1 MAGKLTYS
9 VIPVWQVALMV
20 KGTGSAYEVVCAIK
34 DTPDLMSA
42 PEQLETT
49 ALSDSSRTFMEGLA
63 GDNGALDFTINYDVD
78 DIENLISLQ
87 GAEKDF
93 AVYFG
98 GTVDGTTGVFTPTG
112 ENGIYKGKGT
122 LSFTVSGRSVNGV
135 PEAVIHITRTGVWSF
150 EIPA

>member
-1 MAGKLTYS
+1 MATSTYKTFLMKKSGSTYTKL
-9 VIPVWQVALMV
+9 LD
-20 KGTGSAYEVVCAIK
+20 IK
-34 DTPDLMSA
+34 DYPNLMDP

-87 GAEKDF
+87 GTEKDF

-98 GTVDGTTGVFTPTG
+98 GTVDSGTGAFTPTG
-112 ENGIYKGKGT
+112 SNGIYSGKGT

-135 PEAVIHITRTGVWSF
+135 PEAVIHITRTGVWAF

>member
-20 KGTGSAYEVVCAIK
+20 KDGNSYDVVCAIK

-49 ALSDSSRTFMEGLA
+49 TLTDAARTYTNGLE
-63 GDNGALDFTINYDVD
+63 GDNGALDFTINYDKA
-78 DIENLISLQ
+78 DISNLISLQ
-87 GAEKDF
+87 GTEKDF

-98 GTVDGTTGVFTPTG
+98 GTVDSGTGAFTPTG
-112 ENGIYKGKGT
+112 SNGIYSGKGT

-135 PEAVIHITRTGVWSF
+135 PEAVIHITRTGVWAF

>member
-20 KGTGSAYEVVCAIK
+20 KDGNSYDVVCAIK

-63 GDNGALDFTINYDVD
+63 GDNGALDFTINYDKT
-78 DIENLISLQ
+78 DISNLISLQ
-87 GAEKDF
+87 GTEKDF

-98 GTVDGTTGVFTPTG
+98 GTVDGTTGAFTPTG
-112 ENGIYKGKGT
+112 SNGIYSGKGK

-135 PEAVIHITRTGVWSF
+135 PEAVIHITRTGVWAF

>member
-20 KGTGSAYEVVCAIK
+20 KDGNSYDVVCAIK

-49 ALSDSSRTFMEGLA
+49 SLSDSSRTFMEGLA
-63 GDNGALDFTINYDVD
+63 GDNGALDFTINYDKT
-78 DIENLISLQ
+78 DISNLISLQ
-87 GAEKDF
+87 GTEKDF

-98 GTVDGTTGVFTPTG
+98 GTVDSGTGAFTPTG
-112 ENGIYKGKGT
+112 TNGIYSGKGT

-150 EIPA
+150 AIA

>member
-20 KGTGSAYEVVCAIK
+20 KDGNSYDVVCAIK

-49 ALSDSSRTFMEGLA
+49 SLSDASRTFMEGLA
-63 GDNGALDFTINYDVD
+63 GDNGALDFTINYDKT
-78 DIENLISLQ
+78 DISNLISLQ
-87 GAEKDF
+87 GTEKDF

-98 GTVDGTTGVFTPTG
+98 GTVDSGTGAFTPTG
-112 ENGIYKGKGT
+112 SNGIYSGKGK

-150 EIPA
+150 SIPA

>member
-20 KGTGSAYEVVCAIK
+20 KDGNSYDVVCAIK

-49 ALSDSSRTFMEGLA
+49 TLTDAARTYTNGLE
-63 GDNGALDFTINYDVD
+63 GDNGALDFTINYDKA
-78 DIENLISLQ
+78 DISNLISLQ
-87 GAEKDF
+87 GTEKDF

-98 GTVDGTTGVFTPTG
+98 GTVDSGTGAFTPTG
-112 ENGIYKGKGT
+112 SNCIYSGKGT

-135 PEAVIHITRTGVWSF
+135 PEAVIHITRTGVWAF

>member
-20 KGTGSAYEVVCAIK
+20 KNGNAYEVVCAIK

-87 GAEKDF
+87 GTEKDF

-98 GTVDGTTGVFTPTG
+98 GTVDSGTGAFTPTG
-112 ENGIYKGKGT
+112 ANGIYSGKGT
-122 LSFTVSGRSVNGV
+122 LSFTVRGRSVNGV
-135 PEAVIHITRTGVWSF
+135 PEAVIHITRTGVWAF